1 MKVAGVILAAGRSQR
16 FGEQKLLRN
25 IGGRRIIEWSI
36 SAIQGSGADPLLAVV
51 SRGMTDSFPPSF
63 IIIENDRQELGI
75 SYSISL
81 AISNVGKCDGILFHL
96 ADQPF
101 VDSDLL
107 RRMIT
112 LFKNGKKIVA
122 ASVGGE
128 PRNPM
133 IFQSSL
139 FSELL
144 ALSGDR
150 GARSVALNHMDQV
163 VMQEVDASILMD
175 IDTQS
180 DLENARKFR
189 E

>member
-25 IGGRRIIEWSI
+25 IGGKRIIEWSI

-51 SRGMTDSFPPSF
+51 SKDIKDIFPPSF
-63 IIIENDRQELGI
+63 IIIQNDRQELGI

-81 AISNVGKCDGILFHL
+81 AISNIGKCDGVLFHL

-101 VDSDLL
+101 VESGLL
-107 RRMIT
+107 KRMIA
-112 LFKNGKKIVA
+112 LFQEGKKIVA
-122 ASVGGE
+122 ASVNGE
-128 PRNPM
+128 QRNPM
-133 IFQSSL
+133 IFPSSL

-150 GARSVALNHMDQV
+150 GARSVAMNHIDQV